1 MHKKHH
7 KLLAYIAIFFL
18 ILLGPAYSEVVKKI
32 DVYGNERV
40 SKDTIIMFSSIKVD
54 EDINQ
59 KILNNSLKLLYET
72 NFFEDV
78 SLSFENNILQ
88 INVIENPILNN
99 ISFEGIK
106 SKSIKEKIS
115 KNLNLKSRSS
125 FNKNLLNKDKE
136 NILAELKNLGY
147 FFSKIDISTVDLG
160 DKKLDLIYK
169 IELGNKAKIK
179 KINFLGDKIFKD
191 RRLRNIII
199 SEEYKFWKFISGKKY
214 LNESIIQLDNR
225 LLKNFYLNNG
235 YYDVKIN
242 SSFAQ
247 LVSNDEFELTFNI
260 QPKNKFYFNKL
271 KIDIPNDFDPINY
284 KDLNDLF
291 DDLKGKP
298 YSLNTVEKII
308 DKIDLISVNDQFESV
323 KASVNEEI
331 INDQINLNFL
341 IEKTEIYFVD
351 RINIFGNNVT
361 RENVIRNQLEIDEG
375 DPFNEILHTRSIN
388 NIRSLN
394 FFRNVKSEVIQN
406 ETSKDKI
413 INISVEE
420 KPTGEISAGAGFG
433 TSGST
438 FMFGVKENNYL
449 GQGIGLDAN
458 LTVSEESIKGLLGVT
473 NPNYKDSD
481 KSVYLNVQATE
492 EDQLSNFGYKSNKTG
507 FSLGTDFEY
516 LRNLNLG
523 LGTSSFYE
531 NIDTNTNASARQK
544 KQKGDYWDT
553 FLNLRFDYDVRN
565 QKFRTTDGFRNIYA
579 INIPVVSET
588 NTLTNSL
595 NYKVFKELFEN
606 NITSASFIIKSANS
620 LTNDDIKLSE
630 RLFVPSRR
638 LRGFENG
645 KIGPKDGAD
654 YIGGNYMATLN
665 ISTTLPQILPNA
677 QNTDFLFFFDA
688 GNVWGVDYDSSLE
701 ENSKIRSS
709 IGIGVDFF
717 TAIGPLNFSLSQPLS
732 KASTDKT
739 ETFRFNIGTSF

>member
-1 MHKKHH
+1 
-7 KLLAYIAIFFL
+7 
-18 ILLGPAYSEVVKKI
+18 
-32 DVYGNERV
+32 
-40 SKDTIIMFSSIKVD
+40 
-54 EDINQ
+54 
-59 KILNNSLKLLYET
+59 
-72 NFFEDV
+72 
-78 SLSFENNILQ
+78 
-88 INVIENPILNN
+88 
-99 ISFEGIK
+99 
-106 SKSIKEKIS
+106 
-115 KNLNLKSRSS
+115 
-125 FNKNLLNKDKE
+125 
-136 NILAELKNLGY
+136 
-147 FFSKIDISTVDLG
+147 
-160 DKKLDLIYK
+160 
-169 IELGNKAKIK
+169 
-179 KINFLGDKIFKD
+179 
-191 RRLRNIII
+191 
-199 SEEYKFWKFISGKKY
+199 
-214 LNESIIQLDNR
+214 
-225 LLKNFYLNNG
+225 
-235 YYDVKIN
+235 
-242 SSFAQ
+242 
-247 LVSNDEFELTFNI
+247 
-260 QPKNKFYFNKL
+260 
-271 KIDIPNDFDPINY
+271 
-284 KDLNDLF
+284 
-291 DDLKGKP
+291 
-298 YSLNTVEKII
+298 
-308 DKIDLISVNDQFESV
+308 
-323 KASVNEEI
+323 
-331 INDQINLNFL
+331 
-341 IEKTEIYFVD
+341 
-351 RINIFGNNVT
+351 
-361 RENVIRNQLEIDEG
+361 
-375 DPFNEILHTRSIN
+375 
-388 NIRSLN
+388 
-394 FFRNVKSEVIQN
+394 
-406 ETSKDKI
+406 
-413 INISVEE
+413 
-420 KPTGEISAGAGFG
+420 
-433 TSGST
+433 
-438 FMFGVKENNYL
+438 MFGVKENNYL

-717 TAIGPLNFSLSQPLS
+717 T
-732 KASTDKT
+732 
-739 ETFRFNIGTSF
+739 E

>member
-1 MHKKHH
+1 
-7 KLLAYIAIFFL
+7 
-18 ILLGPAYSEVVKKI
+18 
-32 DVYGNERV
+32 
-40 SKDTIIMFSSIKVD
+40 
-54 EDINQ
+54 
-59 KILNNSLKLLYET
+59 
-72 NFFEDV
+72 
-78 SLSFENNILQ
+78 
-88 INVIENPILNN
+88 
-99 ISFEGIK
+99 
-106 SKSIKEKIS
+106 
-115 KNLNLKSRSS
+115 
-125 FNKNLLNKDKE
+125 
-136 NILAELKNLGY
+136 
-147 FFSKIDISTVDLG
+147 
-160 DKKLDLIYK
+160 
-169 IELGNKAKIK
+169 
-179 KINFLGDKIFKD
+179 
-191 RRLRNIII
+191 
-199 SEEYKFWKFISGKKY
+199 
-214 LNESIIQLDNR
+214 
-225 LLKNFYLNNG
+225 
-235 YYDVKIN
+235 
-242 SSFAQ
+242 
-247 LVSNDEFELTFNI
+247 DEFELTFNI
-260 QPKNKFYFNKL
+260 QPKNKFYFNEL

-579 INIPVVSET
+579 INIPVISET